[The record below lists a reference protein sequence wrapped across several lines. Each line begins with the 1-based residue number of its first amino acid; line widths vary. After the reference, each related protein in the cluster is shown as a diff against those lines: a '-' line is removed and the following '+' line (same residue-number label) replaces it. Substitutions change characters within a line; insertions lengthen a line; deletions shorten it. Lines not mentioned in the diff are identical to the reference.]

1 MTSRPDH
8 KTRTLWL
15 MGILHGFT
23 HVFQIALIPLYL
35 LIQRGLKLES
45 VERATLL
52 VTVMG
57 LPAPNSALK

>member
-1 MTSRPDH
+1 
-8 KTRTLWL
+8 
-15 MGILHGFT
+15 
-23 HVFQIALIPLYL
+23 L